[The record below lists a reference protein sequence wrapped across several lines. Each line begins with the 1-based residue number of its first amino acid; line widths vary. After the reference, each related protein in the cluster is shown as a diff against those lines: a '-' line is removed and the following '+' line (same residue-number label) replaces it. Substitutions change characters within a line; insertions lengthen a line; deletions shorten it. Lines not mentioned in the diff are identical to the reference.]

1 MFIRK
6 YWRQLC
12 LTFAA
17 FFWSGCGDDGNSV
30 TPPDNGGAVVPP
42 AESSA
47 NVVGESS
54 SSEESLEAISSS
66 SQEPVRDTSVITL
79 FSDPSVTCE
88 KTTTMLWNPIYALG
102 RKVADGK
109 VAGSCEEIQ
118 ILVEKGSAYTKEEL
132 EEMEDSLENCRRYM
146 CETVTA
152 YGVISYPPV
161 IGHRT
166 SVNITYKCSNREQYY
181 SSYIFSVEPENSGF
195 PRDEDNI
202 LYLTEEE
209 YNTAKLSRPSM
220 AKAAPRYAPESD
232 SSDSEE
238 TVSPEC
244 DRMDFV
250 EVDEIYEAASKTLY
264 AKYADELANDSLSED
279 RRNFLN
285 DVCDDENSMIR
296 ESILPKYDVYYEDLS
311 SESQCSLKGWLD
323 DSIWFSGYIARY
335 QKQPDG
341 TVEETERYREK
352 FSAILNKLE
361 EVIESKY
368 KPKSDDSDMMS

>member
-17 FFWSGCGDDGNSV
+17 FFWSGCGDDSNSV
-30 TPPDNGGAVVPP
+30 TPSENGGAVVPP

-54 SSEESLEAISSS
+54 SSEETLEAISSS

-88 KTTTMLWNPIYALG
+88 KTTTMHWNPIYALG
-102 RKVADGK
+102 RK

-118 ILVEKGSAYTKEEL
+118 ILVEKSSAYTKEEL
-132 EEMEDSLENCRRYM
+132 KEMEDSLENCRRYM

-166 SVNITYKCSNREQYY
+166 NVNVTYKCSNREQYY
-181 SSYIFSVEPENSGF
+181 SSYSYSGFAESANPNF
-195 PRDEDNI
+195 PRDENGV

-209 YNTAKLSRPSM
+209 YNAAKLSRASM
-220 AKAAPRYAPESD
+220 AKATPKFAPEPD
-232 SSDSEE
+232 SSNTEE
-238 TVSPEC
+238 TVPPEC

-250 EVDEIYEAASKTLY
+250 EVNEIYEDASKTLY

-279 RRNFLN
+279 RRIFLN
-285 DVCDDENSMIR
+285 QVCDEQNSTIR
-296 ESILPKYDVYYEDLS
+296 EGILPKYDIYYDETNED
-311 SESQCSLKGWLD
+311 QCSLKGWLD
-323 DSIWFSGYIARY
+323 ESIWFSGYIARY
-335 QKQPDG
+335 QKRPDG

>member
-6 YWRQLC
+6 YWRHLC

-17 FFWSGCGDDGNSV
+17 FFWSSCGDDGNSV
-30 TPPDNGGAVVPP
+30 TPSDNGGAVVPP

-47 NVVGESS
+47 DVAGESS
-54 SSEESLEAISSS
+54 SSEETLEAISSS

-88 KTTTMLWNPIYALG
+88 KTTTMHWNPIYALG
-102 RKVADGK
+102 RK

-118 ILVEKGSAYTKEEL
+118 ILVEKGSAYSKEEL
-132 EEMEDSLENCRRYM
+132 EEMEASLEDCRNSL
-146 CETVTA
+146 CDPVA
-152 YGVISYPPV
+152 LYGVISYPPV

-181 SSYIFSVEPENSGF
+181 SSYSFSVEPENSGF

-220 AKAAPRYAPESD
+220 AKVAPRYAPEPD

-244 DRMDFV
+244 DRMGFV
-250 EVDEIYEAASKTLY
+250 EVDEIYKAASMELY

-279 RRNFLN
+279 RHIFLN

-296 ESILPKYDVYYEDLS
+296 EGILPKYDVYYENLS

-335 QKQPDG
+335 QKRPDG

-361 EVIESKY
+361 ALIEERY
-368 KPKSDDSDMMS
+368 KPTEP

>member
-1 MFIRK
+1 MVIRK
-6 YWRQLC
+6 YWRHLC

-17 FFWSGCGDDGNSV
+17 FFWSSCGDDGNSV
-30 TPPDNGGAVVPP
+30 TPSDNGGAVVPP

-47 NVVGESS
+47 DVAGESS
-54 SSEESLEAISSS
+54 SSEETLEVLSSS
-66 SQEPVRDTSVITL
+66 SQEPVRDTGVITL

-88 KTTTMLWNPIYALG
+88 KDAKWIMFPIYALG
-102 RKVADGK
+102 RKS
-109 VAGSCEEIQ
+109 AGSCEDIR
-118 ILVEKGSAYTKEEL
+118 ILVEKGSAYSKEEL
-132 EEMEDSLENCRRYM
+132 EEMEASLEDCRNSL
-146 CETVTA
+146 CEPVA
-152 YGVISYPPV
+152 LYGVISQPPIV
-161 IGHRT
+161 GTRT
-166 SVNITYKCSNREQYY
+166 RIDVTYNCSNRERYY
-181 SSYIFSVEPENSGF
+181 SSYNYSVIEPENPGF

-209 YNTAKLSRPSM
+209 YNTAKLSRASM
-220 AKAAPRYAPESD
+220 AKAAPRFEPEPD

-244 DRMDFV
+244 DRMGFV

-285 DVCDDENSMIR
+285 QVCDEQNSTIR
-296 ESILPKYDVYYEDLS
+296 KDILPEYDYYENLS
-311 SESQCSLKGWLD
+311 FESQCSLKGWLD
-323 DSIWFSGYIARY
+323 ESIWFSGYIARY
-335 QKQPDG
+335 QKRPDG

>member
-6 YWRQLC
+6 YWRHLC

-17 FFWSGCGDDGNSV
+17 FFWSSCGDDSNSV

-66 SQEPVRDTSVITL
+66 SLEPVRDTSVITL

-88 KTTTMLWNPIYALG
+88 KDATWIVSPIYALG
-102 RKVADGK
+102 RKS
-109 VAGSCEEIQ
+109 AGSCEEIQ
-118 ILVEKGSAYTKEEL
+118 ILVEKGSAYSKEEL

-181 SSYIFSVEPENSGF
+181 SSYSFSGLIKPENSSF
-195 PRDEDNI
+195 PRDENGV

-209 YNTAKLSRPSM
+209 YNAAKLSRASM
-220 AKAAPRYAPESD
+220 AKATPKFAPEPD
-232 SSDSEE
+232 SSNTEE
-238 TVSPEC
+238 TVPPEC
-244 DRMDFV
+244 DRMGFV
-250 EVDEIYEAASKTLY
+250 EVDEIYESASKTLY

-285 DVCDDENSMIR
+285 QVCDEQNSTIR
-296 ESILPKYDVYYEDLS
+296 KDILPEYDVYYENLS

-335 QKQPDG
+335 QKRPDG

-368 KPKSDDSDMMS
+368 KPKLDDSDMMS

>member
-6 YWRQLC
+6 YWRHLC

-17 FFWSGCGDDGNSV
+17 FFWSSCGDDGNSV
-30 TPPDNGGAVVPP
+30 MPPDNGGAVVPP

-88 KTTTMLWNPIYALG
+88 KTTTMHWNPIYALG

-132 EEMEDSLENCRRYM
+132 EELEDSLENCRRYM

-166 SVNITYKCSNREQYY
+166 NVNVTYKCSNRKQYY
-181 SSYIFSVEPENSGF
+181 SSYSYTNIAESTNPNF
-195 PRDEDNI
+195 PRDENGV

-209 YNTAKLSRPSM
+209 YNAAKLSRASM
-220 AKAAPRYAPESD
+220 AKAAPRFEPELD
-232 SSDSEE
+232 SSYSEE
-238 TVSPEC
+238 TVPPEC

-250 EVDEIYEAASKTLY
+250 TVDEIYKAASKELY
-264 AKYADELANDSLSED
+264 AKYADELANDSLSGN
-279 RRNFLN
+279 RRAFLR

-296 ESILPKYDVYYEDLS
+296 EDFLPEYNDHYDM
-311 SESQCSLKGWLD
+311 SQENQCFLKVRLT
-323 DSIWFSGYIARY
+323 DSIWFDGYIARN
-335 QKQPDG
+335 QKHPDG
-341 TVEETERYREK
+341 TVEETERYKEK
-352 FSAILNKLE
+352 LSAILNKLE
-361 EVIESKY
+361 ELIEERY
-368 KPKSDDSDMMS
+368 KPTEP